1 MLIDSHCHI
10 DFHHY
15 HHNRADVLKQAAKAG
30 VRQIIVPAV
39 KAQNWARVLSLSG
52 EFCGVQLFSTLGLHP
67 VFMTDHRPEH
77 LAQLEQL
84 LNHHQGDVIAVGEIG
99 LDFSD
104 KNCDKAAQLAL
115 FSAQLDL
122 AEQFQLP
129 VILHVVKAHE
139 QVLKQL
145 KARPNLKGVVHSYSG
160 SLPQAQHY
168 IAQGFLLGVGG
179 VITWPN
185 AAKKRQ
191 LFSQLPLNALV
202 LETDAPDLAPA
213 GLKGE
218 PNRPDQV
225 VNVLHQLAAI
235 RKESEEEIAQ
245 ATTRNVIKLFAL
257 NKVCRLY

>member
-1 MLIDSHCHI
+1 MIDSHCHI

-15 HHNRADVLKQAAKAG
+15 HHDRADVLKQAAKVG
-30 VRQIIVPAV
+30 VRQLIIPAV
-39 KAQNWARVLSLSG
+39 SAQYWPRVLSLSG
-52 EFCGVQLFSTLGLHP
+52 EFCGVQLFCTLGLHP
-67 VFMTDHRPEH
+67 IFMAEH
-77 LAQLEQL
+77 KPIHLKQLEQL
-84 LNHHQGDVIAVGEIG
+84 LMQHQGHVVAVGEIG

-104 KNCDKAAQLAL
+104 KACDKAAQLAL
-115 FSAQLDL
+115 FQAQLDI

-145 KARPNLKGVVHSYSG
+145 KARPNIVGIVHGFSG
-160 SLPQAQHY
+160 SFPQAQQY
-168 IAQGFLLGVGG
+168 IQQGFLLGVGG

-191 LFSQLPLNALV
+191 LFSQLPLSALA
-202 LETDAPDLAPA
+202 LETDAPDMSPA

-218 PNRPDQV
+218 RNRPDQV
-225 VNVLHQLAAI
+225 LSILDQLASI
-235 RKESEEEIAQ
+235 RNESTEEIAK
-245 ATTRNVIKLFAL
+245 TTSQNVIRLMSL